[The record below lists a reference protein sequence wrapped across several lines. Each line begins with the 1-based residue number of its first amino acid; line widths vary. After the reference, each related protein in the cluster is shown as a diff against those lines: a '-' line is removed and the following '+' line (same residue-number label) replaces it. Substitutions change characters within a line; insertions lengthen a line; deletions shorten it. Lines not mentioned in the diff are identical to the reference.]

1 MGGKAVLFLVVGFS
15 MIFLV
20 IGKNF
25 GRITIDAA
33 KNYSDSYSKSVSKNI
48 AESGANL
55 AVSQIY
61 NDPLWTTG
69 YDNINFLEGKL
80 NVDVSIIN
88 SVLNI
93 RMVTSTGI
101 YMGDTSTVQVTLSL
115 TYFSKFGYYSENEN
129 GIWWA
134 TGDTVNGPI
143 HTEDYLN
150 VDGHPVF
157 NPGKNGYVSTQLGL
171 NKADWSSSPILLNN
185 ATIRTGDTLSMPA
198 NGVSTVENTAAS
210 GGYVFSG
217 HNDVY
222 IVFQNDYLKYSFG
235 GKHATWTTIKTSTL
249 APNGTIVADNADL
262 HIQGVVQGQVT
273 IAATGTNTRWG
284 SSGGNI
290 YLDGDI
296 VYSSD
301 PRSHSKS
308 TDLLGIVAQNNVL
321 VTDNSANDN
330 GINIDAAI
338 YAENG
343 FGAENYNT
351 RPPSGTINLY
361 GGITEKNRE
370 AVGVISTDWRGNK
383 TISHGFNKSYNYDPR
398 LMSLVPPNFPHSNS
412 YQIVS
417 WYE

>member
-20 IGKNF
+20 IGQNF

-33 KNYSDSYSKSVSKNI
+33 KNYSGYYSRTVSKNI

-55 AVSQIY
+55 AVGQIY
-61 NDPLWTTG
+61 KDPLWTTG
-69 YDNINFLEGKL
+69 YNNVSLNNGKL
-80 NVDVSIIN
+80 NVTVTLIN
-88 SVLNI
+88 PVLNI

-101 YMGDTSTVQVTLSL
+101 YNSDTSTVQVTLSL

-134 TGDTVNGPI
+134 TGDTVNGPF
-143 HTEDYLN
+143 HTQDCLN
-150 VDGHPVF
+150 VNGHPVF
-157 NPGKNGYVSTQLGL
+157 NPGKNGFVSTYLGL
-171 NKADWSSSPILLNN
+171 NKANWNSSPILVNN
-185 ATIRTGDTLSMPA
+185 ATIRTGDTLSMPP
-198 NGVSTVENTAAS
+198 NGVSTVENMAAS

-217 HNDVY
+217 HSDVY

-235 GKHATWTTIKTSTL
+235 GRNPTWTTVKISTL
-249 APNGTIVADNADL
+249 APNGTIVANNADL

-273 IAATGTNTRWG
+273 IAATGTKSWWG
-284 SSGGNI
+284 SWGGNI
-290 YLDGDI
+290 YLDDNI
-296 VYSSD
+296 VYSTD
-301 PRSHSKS
+301 PRTNPNS
-308 TDLLGIVAQNNVL
+308 TDLLGIVAEQNVY
-321 VTDNSANDN
+321 VTNNSANDN
-330 GINIDAAI
+330 NINIDAAI

-343 FGAENYNT
+343 GFGAEDYNR
-351 RPPSGTINLY
+351 RPASGTINLY

-370 AVGVISTDWRGNK
+370 PVGTLDRFGNVIT
-383 TISHGFNKSYNYDPR
+383 GFNKSYNYDPR
-398 LMSLVPPNFPHSNS
+398 LMSLVPPNFPHTSS